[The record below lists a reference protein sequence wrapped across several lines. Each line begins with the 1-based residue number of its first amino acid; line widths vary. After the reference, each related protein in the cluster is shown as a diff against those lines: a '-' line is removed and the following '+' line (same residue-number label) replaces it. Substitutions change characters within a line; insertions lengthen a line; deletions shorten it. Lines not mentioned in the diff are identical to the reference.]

1 MSDRPILDET
11 EMTKIE
17 SRLSTRYGKPI
28 EVDLKRDHG
37 AFYNI
42 ERLTLEMKYL
52 TKTELEAIAHSEKCV
67 NALKEL
73 LKVVDS
79 FLVDARRMR
88 KEAKK

>member
-1 MSDRPILDET
+1 MLDRPILDET
-11 EMTKIE
+11 EMAKIE

-42 ERLTLEMKYL
+42 ERLTLEMKYM
-52 TKTELEAIAHSEKCV
+52 TKTELEAIAASERCV

-73 LKVVDS
+73 LKTADN
-79 FLVDARRMR
+79 FLADARRMR
-88 KEAKK
+88 RKAKK